1 MLVEA
6 LLPQDFNLSPPMF
19 TKDFPMVLFD
29 YLEDFLVS

>member
-1 MLVEA
+1 MLVQA
-6 LLPQDFNLSPPMF
+6 LLPQGFNLSPPMF